1 MTYLLRTTLHL
12 VALATLVLALA
23 GSTGCGGDGLSR
35 GPITGQVTLGGQPL
49 ASGRI
54 LFMPM
59 APNKGPTV
67 SAPIIGGQYT
77 LSRKEGPIAGQ
88 NRVEVE
94 ANLDLG
100 FAIDDEAAFAQRGGR
115 PLPPNPVPADFNRNS
130 KLTVEVKPGEDNKF
144 DVTIPAAA
152 QTASAYR

>member
-1 MTYLLRTTLHL
+1 MTYFLRTALGL
-12 VALATLVLALA
+12 IALSALAIALVC
-23 GSTGCGGDGLSR
+23 SSGCSGDGLAR
-35 GPITGQVTLGGQPL
+35 GPITGQVTIGGQPL

-54 LFMPM
+54 LFMPV

-67 SAPIIGGQYT
+67 SAPIVAGEYT
-77 LSRKEGPIAGQ
+77 LSRKDGPVAGQ

-130 KLTVEVKPGEDNKF
+130 KLTVEVKPGQGNTF
-144 DVTIPAAA
+144 NVTIPAAA

>member
-1 MTYLLRTTLHL
+1 MTYFLRITFSL
-12 VALATLVLALA
+12 VALSALVLALIC
-23 GSTGCGGDGLSR
+23 STGCGSDGLAR
-35 GPITGQVTLGGQPL
+35 GPITGQVTIGGQPL

-54 LFMPM
+54 LFMPV

-67 SAPIIGGQYT
+67 SAPVIAGQYS

-100 FAIDDEAAFAQRGGR
+100 FAIDDEAAFAQRGGS
-115 PLPPNPVPADFNRNS
+115 PLPPNPVPAEFNRNS
-130 KLTVEVKPGEDNKF
+130 KLTVEVKLGEDNKF

-152 QTASAYR
+152 QTASAYH